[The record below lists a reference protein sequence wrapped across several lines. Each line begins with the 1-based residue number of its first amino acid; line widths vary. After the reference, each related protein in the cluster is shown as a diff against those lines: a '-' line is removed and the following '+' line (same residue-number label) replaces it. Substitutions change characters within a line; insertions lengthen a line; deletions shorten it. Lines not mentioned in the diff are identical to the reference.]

1 MAIYDAVRTHFIP
14 LCTLAGLG
22 RTLFQMDQQQGYRRR
37 GNTGDTAGLTQG
49 VWSGL
54 AEFGFDFIGEAG
66 DAVVIEIF
74 RQGGI
79 FTAPQSFHLIL
90 LAGDVAFVFGG
101 DFNLFGHCGLD
112 C

>member
-66 DAVVIEIF
+66 DAVDRE
-74 RQGGI
+74 
-79 FTAPQSFHLIL
+79 H
-90 LAGDVAFVFGG
+90 DVARHEPRDLRHRARVHLLDERSKIKFFRVYFCQM
-101 DFNLFGHCGLD
+101 FN
-112 C
+112 